1 MDLGKRVAR
10 NVKAIRL
17 GRGLSQQDLAKKT
30 GLTVRYISRLEN
42 TAPNLTLEVIE
53 KLTRGL
59 GCSPNDLLSSDEDL
73 SMKGTK
79 ESWIKQFGFFRG
91 FVVAFDFTND
101 LSESQFPLKQLQK
114 SKLPI
119 HTMLLAQIAD

>member
-1 MDLGKRVAR
+1 MDLGKRVER

-79 ESWIKQFGFFRG
+79 EMLDQTIRF
-91 FVVAFDFTND
+91 
-101 LSESQFPLKQLQK
+101 LQGLR
-114 SKLPI
+114 SRI
-119 HTMLLAQIAD
+119 